1 MSLEGFILDIS
12 KNITFIRLYKVKIKI
27 DTLIRRNNPKE
38 IIVLLIEKVAIL
50 PYSAKVVAV
59 THSLQNI
66 ISAEFLFELART
78 KLSLFIYLIDNRI
91 TEILARNNIV

>member
-1 MSLEGFILDIS
+1 LSLEGFILDIS